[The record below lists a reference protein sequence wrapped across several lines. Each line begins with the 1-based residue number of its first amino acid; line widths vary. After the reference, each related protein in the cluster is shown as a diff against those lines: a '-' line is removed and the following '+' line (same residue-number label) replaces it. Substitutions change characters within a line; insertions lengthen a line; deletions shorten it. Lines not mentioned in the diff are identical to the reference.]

1 MQINKDDF
9 IANFSDASALERTVL
24 MCMERIAELE
34 RRADIA
40 EERDAALKERKVIM
54 KKIMN
59 AGSKYNTILVD
70 VMAYL
75 IGPQW
80 NPEEMHIKQDG
91 DTHNSERVT
100 ELCTIAK
107 RGMKKQD
114 CGVEDGVGFKWF
126 WWLWHARCDDYGGV
140 ERLFKILYTSLN
152 IVALPPVFASRR
164 RVACRWI

>member
-1 MQINKDDF
+1 MQIDKDDF
-9 IANFSDASALERTVL
+9 IANFSDASALERAVL

-107 RGMKKQD
+107 RGMKNKI
-114 CGVEDGVGFKWF
+114 VGLKMEWDSNGF
-126 WWLWHARCDDYGGV
+126 DDYGMLDAMTM
-140 ERLFKILYTSLN
+140 EELN
-152 IVALPPVFASRR
+152 GFLKFYIQV
-164 RVACRWI
+164 